1 MHKLPDWFINNMM
14 NNLTGYLINDSFMY
28 NPHPCADIKQGAFA
42 NVDNKVVI
50 ETVMQITP
58 TFNNYTVNTFRCID
72 DDNTAPYERWFAQ
85 KVITHHT
92 YNNQLKL
99 DCTHTLQL

>member
-1 MHKLPDWFINNMM
+1 
-14 NNLTGYLINDSFMY
+14 MY

-72 DDNTAPYERWFAQ
+72 DDNTAPNERWFAQ

-99 DCTHTLQL
+99 DFTHTLQL